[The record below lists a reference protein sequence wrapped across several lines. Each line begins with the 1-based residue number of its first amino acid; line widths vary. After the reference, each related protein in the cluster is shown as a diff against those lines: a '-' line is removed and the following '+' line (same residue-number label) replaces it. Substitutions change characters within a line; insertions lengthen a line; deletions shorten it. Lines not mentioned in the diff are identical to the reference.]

1 MKTGRIWLR
10 KSATMFPGHPF
21 CREEWADLKLEPRH
35 DPVASFWW
43 YPVPPAKRHCVCAH
57 GTDLPRHLQV
67 GSVWL
72 YFSLITLPSVC
83 QGKKIYFQPLF
94 AVVSH
99 SVASTVKHALSIW
112 LSIIVFSNHITI
124 LSAAGT
130 ALVFVGVF
138 LYNKARQIQRKSLQA
153 MAAEQSHK
161 SLLKDHNY
169 QAAQWDWKKKKEKEK
184 TIGRYRQN
192 CLGPY
197 LLAWDDWTC
206 AILPPA
212 QVTFFWWNF
221 NCNCHVLKLLWNMQL
236 LPWQRSVPVWPSF

>member
-1 MKTGRIWLR
+1 MRSWDGSPPSPSGRKCL
-10 KSATMFPGHPF
+10 A
-21 CREEWADLKLEPRH
+21 
-35 DPVASFWW
+35 V
-43 YPVPPAKRHCVCAH
+43 
-57 GTDLPRHLQV
+57 LQ
-67 GSVWL
+67 
-72 YFSLITLPSVC
+72 FNHITIVC
-83 QGKKIYFQPLF
+83 QGKTIYFQLLF

-169 QAAQWDWKKKKEKEK
+169 QAA
-184 TIGRYRQN
+184 
-192 CLGPY
+192 
-197 LLAWDDWTC
+197 
-206 AILPPA
+206 
-212 QVTFFWWNF
+212 
-221 NCNCHVLKLLWNMQL
+221 
-236 LPWQRSVPVWPSF
+236 